1 MQKIRICFAAVF
13 AALLGHVSSGPAS
26 AEECGPLKI
35 VASVD
40 LRMAGDDRA
49 AFVPITLQGQTRY
62 MLLDTG
68 GMMSFITPGTVAE
81 LGLESVKNAQLRFYD
96 VKGNYVDHTTV
107 VPDFA
112 IGDLKGHNVE
122 FVIGPPD
129 MLAGNKDIA
138 GILGPGILRFYDVAL
153 DVANRKLTLLTQD
166 HCDGK
171 VIYWKADAVAAIT
184 MEIARASG
192 HIVVPVLLDGRKLNA
207 MIDTGATNS
216 VLNLNAAESDF
227 GLSAK
232 SGPNMAIVGS
242 LGDRGSSIIYRHTFK
257 SLDFEG
263 IAVANPVVDIIPDLE
278 HGRIGRPPP
287 TGTRIN
293 DPAAEQG
300 LPDMMIGMD
309 ILRHLH
315 LYIAYKEQKLYI
327 TPASPSVAAAAAS
340 PGQPVA
346 PPAQAASASPAH

>member
-1 MQKIRICFAAVF
+1 MQKIRICAAAMF
-13 AALLGHVSSGPAS
+13 GALLASNGSAS

-40 LRMAGDDRA
+40 LMMAADDRA
-49 AFVPITLQGQTRY
+49 AFVPVTLEDKNRY

-68 GMMSFITPGTVAE
+68 GMMSFITPVAVAE
-81 LGLESVKNAQLRFYD
+81 LGLESVKNPRLRFYD
-96 VKGNYVDHTTV
+96 VKGNYVDHSSI

-122 FVIGPPD
+122 FVVVPAD
-129 MLAGNKDIA
+129 MFADHKEIA

-153 DVANRKLTLLTQD
+153 DFANRKLTLLSQD

-171 VIYWKADAVAAIT
+171 VIYWKADAVVAIP
-184 MEIARASG
+184 MEVARASG
-192 HIVVPVLLDGRKLNA
+192 HIVVPVFLDGHKLNA

-216 VLNLNAAESDF
+216 VLNLITAESDF
-227 GLSAK
+227 GLSPK
-232 SGPNMAIVGS
+232 SGPGMAIVGA

-257 SLDFEG
+257 SLSFEG

-278 HGRIGRPPP
+278 HGQIERPPP

-293 DPAAEQG
+293 DPGAEQG

-327 TPASPSVAAAAAS
+327 TPASPSVAAAAAT